1 MKVALERVVGFL
13 GNFSGF
19 SQLGCHGDGFPRR
32 KCWLRSKIP
41 PKNLQE
47 SPRISKNLQESS
59 RIAGERS
66 RPYETA
72 TWQSKKRRKKSINS
86 RIINQHL
93 IRLERNRE
101 RNRFNDIP
109 PENRCGGEGRRAGV
123 EMYWRPK
130 KLKWALMHRNHPE
143 IALKSPCNSTGNQM
157 DG

>member
-32 KCWLRSKIP
+32 KCWLHSKIP

-47 SPRISKNLQESS
+47 SPRIFNNLQESPVKGPGRTKPQPGS
-59 RIAGERS
+59 
-66 RPYETA
+66 
-72 TWQSKKRRKKSINS
+72 QKKRRKKSINS